1 MKELLN
7 CCYELMEIELRV
19 QHIDQLLTL
28 LCMAERI
35 DLLRRGGIIETRYS
49 DDQPRD
55 EDGKWTDS
63 GGSDGGG
70 SLSENSKKPI
80 TEITDKAIDKVPY
93 VAISGYSEEQC
104 KIIQEQHKELL
115 RFARDENG
123 NKETAFVFRKDL
135 SDRSEVKGTDDR
147 LDLGGSLHGKGTG
160 LIVMH
165 NHPRNSSYSTTD
177 LDFFAGNTEIRTL
190 TIVKNNGRIE
200 TLTKGDNFNLSV
212 FQKEYNRLYTKT
224 VLTNT
229 EAEKDKF
236 VRTLLTKTRSGV
248 IWSVG

>member
-1 MKELLN
+1 MNEHKRRLWAAG
-7 CCYELMEIELRV
+7 YRLR
-19 QHIDQLLTL
+19 
-28 LCMAERI
+28 CI
-35 DLLRRGGIIETRYS
+35 DLLLKAWEQNAQDDLICSIESLIIEIDKYS

-55 EDGKWTDS
+55 DHGRWTS
-63 GGSDGGG
+63 GGGSGGN

-80 TEITDKAIDKVPY
+80 TEITEKAIEKVPY

-104 KIIQEQHKELL
+104 KKIQEQHKNLL

-123 NKETAFVFRKDL
+123 NKETAFVFRKDI
-135 SDRSEVKGTDDR
+135 SDRSEIKGTDDR
-147 LDLGGSLHGKGTG
+147 LDLGVSMHGKGTD

-200 TLTKGDNFNLSV
+200 TLTKGENFNLSV
-212 FQKEYNRLYTKT
+212 FQKEYNQLYTKT